1 MSKRIFIH
9 VDMNAFFASIEQRDF
24 PELLGMPV
32 AVTNGNHGSCIITSS
47 YEARA
52 FGIKT
57 GMRLRDGKKICPH
70 LIQRPSRPHIYA
82 NISANIMDIL
92 KTITPDI
99 QIYSVD
105 EAFLEVT
112 NCMRIYKDINTI
124 VYKIKDLI
132 YSSENLKCS
141 IGVSY
146 SKSLAKFASKFN
158 KPDGITFI
166 TRKNYHQ
173 YLDSAPINKLWGVS
187 KGITRF
193 LNIHGVYKCSDM
205 KKIPISILSNRFG
218 NIGRKIWLMANG
230 SDFEGLTLDPVH
242 PKSLGHG
249 KVLMPNTKDR
259 YLIKKTFLRMSVKLS
274 RRLRNSGYESNKFLV
289 NIKIKAG
296 WVQKKI
302 KLEHPTCDQFVI
314 YSLCELFLGMFD
326 KNVGIYQVQVTA
338 INPTQKDIQTDLF
351 GSQTGQDNYMSVV
364 DSINQR
370 FGQDVVRPARL
381 KSDIS
386 DSPDVIAPAWRPKG
400 YRKSV

>member
-82 NISANIMDIL
+82 SISANIMDIL

>member
-1 MSKRIFIH
+1 
-9 VDMNAFFASIEQRDF
+9 
-24 PELLGMPV
+24 
-32 AVTNGNHGSCIITSS
+32 
-47 YEARA
+47 
-52 FGIKT
+52 
-57 GMRLRDGKKICPH
+57 
-70 LIQRPSRPHIYA
+70 
-82 NISANIMDIL
+82 
-92 KTITPDI
+92 
-99 QIYSVD
+99 
-105 EAFLEVT
+105 
-112 NCMRIYKDINTI
+112 
-124 VYKIKDLI
+124 
-132 YSSENLKCS
+132 
-141 IGVSY
+141 
-146 SKSLAKFASKFN
+146 
-158 KPDGITFI
+158 
-166 TRKNYHQ
+166 
-173 YLDSAPINKLWGVS
+173 
-187 KGITRF
+187 
-193 LNIHGVYKCSDM
+193 M

>member
-1 MSKRIFIH
+1 MSEKIFIH

-52 FGIKT
+52 FGVKT

-82 NISANIMDIL
+82 NTSANIMDIL

-173 YLDSAPINKLWGVS
+173 YLDSAPINKLCGVS

-259 YLIKKTFLRMSVKLS
+259 YLIKKTFLRMSVK
-274 RRLRNSGYESNKFLV
+274 
-289 NIKIKAG
+289 
-296 WVQKKI
+296 
-302 KLEHPTCDQFVI
+302 
-314 YSLCELFLGMFD
+314 
-326 KNVGIYQVQVTA
+326 
-338 INPTQKDIQTDLF
+338 
-351 GSQTGQDNYMSVV
+351 
-364 DSINQR
+364 
-370 FGQDVVRPARL
+370 
-381 KSDIS
+381 
-386 DSPDVIAPAWRPKG
+386 
-400 YRKSV
+400 

>member
-1 MSKRIFIH
+1 MSKKIFIH

-24 PELLGMPV
+24 PELQGMPV

-82 NISANIMDIL
+82 SISANIMDIL

-289 NIKIKAG
+289 SIKIKAG

-314 YSLCELFLGMFD
+314 YSLCQLYLDMFD

-351 GSQTGQDNYMSVV
+351 GSQTVQDNYMSVV

-370 FGQDVVRPARL
+370 FGQDIIRPARL

>member
-314 YSLCELFLGMFD
+314 YSLCELYLGMFD
-326 KNVGIYQVQVTA
+326 KNVGIYQIQVTA

-351 GSQTGQDNYMSVV
+351 GSQTVQDNYMSVV

-370 FGQDVVRPARL
+370 FGQDIIRPARL

>member
-82 NISANIMDIL
+82 SISANIMDIL

-314 YSLCELFLGMFD
+314 YSLCELYLGMFD
-326 KNVGIYQVQVTA
+326 KNVGIYQIQVTA

-351 GSQTGQDNYMSVV
+351 GSQTVQDSYMSVV

-370 FGQDVVRPARL
+370 FGQDIIRPARL